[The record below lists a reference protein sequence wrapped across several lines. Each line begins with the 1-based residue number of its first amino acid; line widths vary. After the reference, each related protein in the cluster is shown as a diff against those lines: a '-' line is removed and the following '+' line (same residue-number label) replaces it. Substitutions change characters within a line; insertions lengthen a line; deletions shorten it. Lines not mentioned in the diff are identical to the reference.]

1 MTKDEDLSQFVRQH
15 IGSVWALELL
25 LLLRS
30 NREKCWPAADLVRE
44 MRASA
49 KLVAENLSSFE
60 RFGLA
65 VLETNGWRF
74 APANAWLDSISAR
87 LAQAYRERPVST
99 IGMISRPDPV
109 KSLAEAFKIK
119 DGNHDQ

>member
-1 MTKDEDLSQFVRQH
+1 
-15 IGSVWALELL
+15 
-25 LLLRS
+25 
-30 NREKCWPAADLVRE
+30 

-99 IGMISRPDPV
+99 IGMLSRPDPV

>member
-1 MTKDEDLSQFVRQH
+1 MTQDEDLSQFVREH
-15 IGSVWALELL
+15 IASVWALELL

-30 NREKCWPAADLVRE
+30 NREKRWVAADLVRE

-49 KLVAENLSSFE
+49 KLVSENLSRFE

-65 VLETNGWRF
+65 VVEADGWRF
-74 APANAWLDSISAR
+74 APANAWLDTISAR
-87 LAQAYRERPVST
+87 LAEAYREKPVST

-109 KSLAEAFKIK
+109 RSLAEAFKIK
-119 DGNHDQ
+119 GDKA